1 MILELPD
8 SYVRKAVSDALD
20 GLVVGGNDIPTFDT
34 RTNNTDPSFY
44 VLMTTQTNNEQK
56 DNKCRPRWNSSILLD
71 IVTRYDGSGNMGS
84 RLLADQIT
92 NEVLKRTDNLSLDV
106 ASGLFVQRQLVVL
119 PNDISTITTTTNI
132 YRKLVRLE
140 LRIEAL

>member
-20 GLVVGGNDIPTFDT
+20 GLVVGGNDIPNFDT

-92 NEVLKRTDNLSLDV
+92 NEVLKRTDNLTLDV
-106 ASGLFVQRQLVVL
+106 ASGLFVQRQLVIL